1 MSKKPFVTKE
11 QIEKIVELYPTP
23 FHIYDEKG
31 IRENAKALKE
41 AFSWNKGFK
50 EYFAVKATPNPYLID
65 ILREVGCGCDC
76 SSMTE
81 LMLSEAMGLS
91 GEDIMFSSN
100 ETPAE
105 EYAYAYKL
113 GAIINLDDITHID
126 FLENIVG
133 QLPETMSCRYNPGG
147 VFKISNSI
155 MDNPGD
161 AKYGLAPA
169 SLTKVLTAVVA
180 LEEGNLEDIITVTKD
195 VKITES
201 GATLCG
207 LKEGDTLTLN
217 QALHALLIQSANDA
231 ANAIAIH
238 LGGSL
243 EGFATLMN
251 QKAVELGATNSHFVN
266 PHGLSDDDH
275 YTTAYDLY
283 LIFNKAIEYELFREI
298 IHMDNYST
306 IYQDS
311 VGNDKEME
319 FSTTNLFLRGN
330 YNSPDKVTVIG
341 GKTGTTNAAGNC
353 LIVLTKDTAGNPY
366 ISVILRSKE
375 RQLMYEQMIDLL
387 EEIYN

>member
-1 MSKKPFVTKE
+1 MKCTNRLYLSVGIICSFLLGGCGSVNVSVPYTLDSNVSAFSITDHNTDIKMDSFASNLCVGNANVTKNTS
-11 QIEKIVELYPTP
+11 V
-23 FHIYDEKG
+23 
-31 IRENAKALKE
+31 N
-41 AFSWNKGFK
+41 
-50 EYFAVKATPNPYLID
+50 
-65 ILREVGCGCDC
+65 
-76 SSMTE
+76 MTE
-81 LMLSEAMGLS
+81 ATSAALF
-91 GEDIMFSSN
+91 DVN
-100 ETPAE
+100 KTN
-105 EYAYAYKL
+105 
-113 GAIINLDDITHID
+113 IIYGK
-126 FLENIVG
+126 NIH
-133 QLPETMSCRYNPGG
+133 ER
-147 VFKISNSI
+147 
-155 MDNPGD
+155 
-161 AKYGLAPA
+161 LAPA

-341 GKTGTTNAAGNC
+341 GKTGTTMAAGNC

>member
-1 MSKKPFVTKE
+1 MKCTNRLYLSIGIIFSFLLGGCGSVNVSVPYTLDSNVSAFSITDHNTDIKMDSFASNLCVGNANVTKNTS
-11 QIEKIVELYPTP
+11 V
-23 FHIYDEKG
+23 
-31 IRENAKALKE
+31 N
-41 AFSWNKGFK
+41 
-50 EYFAVKATPNPYLID
+50 
-65 ILREVGCGCDC
+65 
-76 SSMTE
+76 MTE
-81 LMLSEAMGLS
+81 ATSAALF
-91 GEDIMFSSN
+91 DVN
-100 ETPAE
+100 KTN
-105 EYAYAYKL
+105 
-113 GAIINLDDITHID
+113 IIYGK
-126 FLENIVG
+126 NIH
-133 QLPETMSCRYNPGG
+133 ER
-147 VFKISNSI
+147 
-155 MDNPGD
+155 
-161 AKYGLAPA
+161 LAPA

-195 VKITES
+195 VQITES

-341 GKTGTTNAAGNC
+341 GKTGTTMAAGNC

>member
-1 MSKKPFVTKE
+1 MKYTNRLFIS
-11 QIEKIVELYPTP
+11 
-23 FHIYDEKG
+23 
-31 IRENAKALKE
+31 AALILSFFLGGCGSANISVPYTLE
-41 AFSWNKGFK
+41 SNVSAFSITNHNTDVKMDSFASNLCVGNANITKNTSVDMTNATSAALFDVNK
-50 EYFAVKATPNPYLID
+50 TN
-65 ILREVGCGCDC
+65 
-76 SSMTE
+76 
-81 LMLSEAMGLS
+81 
-91 GEDIMFSSN
+91 
-100 ETPAE
+100 
-105 EYAYAYKL
+105 
-113 GAIINLDDITHID
+113 IIYGK
-126 FLENIVG
+126 NIH
-133 QLPETMSCRYNPGG
+133 ER
-147 VFKISNSI
+147 
-155 MDNPGD
+155 
-161 AKYGLAPA
+161 LAPA

-180 LEEGNLEDIITVTKD
+180 LEEGNLDDIITVTKE

-243 EGFATLMN
+243 EGFAELMN

-298 IHMDNYST
+298 IHMDKYST

-311 VGNDKEME
+311 VGNEKEME
-319 FSTTNLFLRGN
+319 FSTTNLFLRGD

-353 LIVLTKDTAGNPY
+353 LIVLSKDTAGNPY
-366 ISVILRSKE
+366 ISVLLRSKE

>member
-1 MSKKPFVTKE
+1 MKCTNRLVLSAALILSLFLGGCSSANLSVPYTLESNVSAFSITNHNADVKIDSFASSLCVGNANVTKNTSVDMTDATSAALFDVNNTN
-11 QIEKIVELYPTP
+11 I
-23 FHIYDEKG
+23 IYGK
-31 IRENAKALKE
+31 
-41 AFSWNKGFK
+41 
-50 EYFAVKATPNPYLID
+50 
-65 ILREVGCGCDC
+65 
-76 SSMTE
+76 
-81 LMLSEAMGLS
+81 
-91 GEDIMFSSN
+91 
-100 ETPAE
+100 
-105 EYAYAYKL
+105 
-113 GAIINLDDITHID
+113 
-126 FLENIVG
+126 NIH
-133 QLPETMSCRYNPGG
+133 ER
-147 VFKISNSI
+147 
-155 MDNPGD
+155 
-161 AKYGLAPA
+161 LAPA

-180 LEEGNLEDIITVTKD
+180 LEEGNLDDIITVTKD

-217 QALHALLIQSANDA
+217 QALHALLIHSANDA

-243 EGFATLMN
+243 EGFAELMN

-298 IHMDNYST
+298 IHMNNYST
-306 IYQDS
+306 VYQDS
-311 VGNDKEME
+311 VGNEKEME

-330 YNSPDKVTVIG
+330 YSSPDKVTVIG

-353 LIVLTKDTAGNPY
+353 LIVLSKDAAGNPY